1 MLGDWFIP
9 GTKRRKSASGDT
21 ENAQGKVAEAQM
33 KLTKSQLK
41 QLIKEELDDILE
53 RGFGEGKPADDE
65 LSKKRV
71 VALEEEE
78 IDEKIKKVEG
88 GYKAT
93 TKSGRELSKKPKSKK
108 AAQKQL
114 AAVEIS
120 KQNRGK

>member
-1 MLGDWFIP
+1 MVYSRYDNG
-9 GTKRRKSASGDT
+9 RKSASGDT
-21 ENAQGKVAEAQM
+21 ENAHGKDAEAQM

-41 QLIKEELDDILE
+41 QIIKEELDDILE
-53 RGFGEGKPADDE
+53 RGFGEGEPADDE

>member
-1 MLGDWFIP
+1 
-9 GTKRRKSASGDT
+9 
-21 ENAQGKVAEAQM
+21 M

-88 GYKAT
+88 GFKAT